1 MESGSVTLLL
11 RQWRQG
17 SETALD
23 QLAPLVY
30 RELRRVAGG
39 MMKAERP
46 GHTLQ
51 PTALV
56 HEAYVRLVEQD
67 QPDWN
72 SRAHFVAVAA
82 QYMRQILVDHA
93 RERRSLKRGA
103 GALPVTLDPEVH
115 DGAGETADCLA
126 LDDALR
132 DLARFDQRRARI
144 LELRYFGG
152 LKQNEIAEA
161 IGVHVNTVAREL
173 RLAEAWL
180 RSQLA

>member
-1 MESGSVTLLL
+1 MESESVTQLLH
-11 RQWRQG
+11 QWRQG
-17 SETALD
+17 NDAALD
-23 QLAPLVY
+23 HLAPLVY

-39 MMKAERP
+39 IMKAERP

-56 HEAYVRLVEQD
+56 HEAYMRLVEQD

-72 SRAHFVAVAA
+72 SRTHFVAVAA

-93 RERRSLKRGA
+93 RERRSQKRGA
-103 GALPVTLDPEVH
+103 GALPVTLDPQAH
-115 DGAGETADCLA
+115 DGAGQATDCLA

-132 DLARFDQRRARI
+132 DLAHFDQRRARI

-152 LKQNEIAEA
+152 LKQNEIAEV

-180 RSQLA
+180 RNQLT